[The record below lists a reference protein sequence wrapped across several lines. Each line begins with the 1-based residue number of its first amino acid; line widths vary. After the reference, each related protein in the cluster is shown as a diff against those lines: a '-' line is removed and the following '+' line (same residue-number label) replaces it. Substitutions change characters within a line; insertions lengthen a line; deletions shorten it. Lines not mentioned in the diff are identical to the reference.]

1 MTIWQYCFY
10 MEDFKMKFDT
20 ATNVRINST
29 KRDLAKAKGIK
40 LQDLLDNA
48 LDKAL
53 EIENSMA
60 LGTDNLSLEK
70 EAAEQEIKELEI
82 SKQLDLKRIAKEYD
96 DKILDLRLK
105 ISMIEE
111 KLEAADDVDM
121 QQRYRERESQDY
133 KILFNLYVEHK
144 GAWQKEKEL
153 EEAIVT
159 HLGIYKFLEQDELL
173 EKLKADYDEYQME
186 HYGML
191 LVR

>member
-1 MTIWQYCFY
+1 
-10 MEDFKMKFDT
+10 
-20 ATNVRINST
+20 
-29 KRDLAKAKGIK
+29 
-40 LQDLLDNA
+40 
-48 LDKAL
+48 
-53 EIENSMA
+53 
-60 LGTDNLSLEK
+60 
-70 EAAEQEIKELEI
+70 
-82 SKQLDLKRIAKEYD
+82 
-96 DKILDLRLK
+96 
-105 ISMIEE
+105 MIEE

>member
-1 MTIWQYCFY
+1 
-10 MEDFKMKFDT
+10 MKFDT

>member
-1 MTIWQYCFY
+1 
-10 MEDFKMKFDT
+10 MKFDT

-60 LGTDNLSLEK
+60 LGLDHIRLEK
-70 EAAEQEIKELEI
+70 EAAEKEIKELEEN
-82 SKQLDLKRIAKEYD
+82 KKLDLERIAKEYD

-105 ISMIEE
+105 ISLINE

-133 KILFNLYVEHK
+133 EILLKLYMDHK
-144 GAWQKEKEL
+144 GAWHKDKEL

-159 HLGIYKFLEQDELL
+159 HLNIYPFLKQDELL
-173 EKLKADYDEYQME
+173 EKLKADYEEYQME